1 MIRVIRNKK
10 EAKKE
15 MEKIG
20 VESEAI
26 KIMLPKFFHLN
37 IKLKDVAPQD
47 AIIIKQE
54 MLSLGGDTAI
64 SKKAMPPN
72 SQRTDILIGGSEK
85 QIRILLKK
93 LKNQYKRL
101 YEISEEIEEIIK
113 ESRMSIKIGRKNFQI
128 GKRTYIVGILNV
140 TPDSFYDGG
149 KYFDYEKAIE
159 RARQIEKE
167 GADIID
173 VGGAST
179 RPFASEIDAKEEMRR
194 VLPVIEA
201 IKGEIKI
208 PISLDTYKPEVAE
221 KAVGRGVDMI
231 NDVFA
236 LRKEGM
242 AELIAEHDL
251 PVCIM
256 HMKGEPKNMQIA
268 PYYEDVVEEIFY
280 FLKERINFAVKK
292 GIEKER
298 IIVDP
303 GIGFGKRT
311 GEIEDNLEII
321 ARLQELKSLKR
332 PILIG
337 ISRKSFIG
345 NITKTQVE
353 ERLEG
358 SLGAEAIAIANGADF
373 IRCHD
378 VIQTKRMAM
387 VVDKIVR

>member
-1 MIRVIRNKK
+1 VIRIIRNKK
-10 EAKKE
+10 EAIKE
-15 MEKIG
+15 MERIG
-20 VESEAI
+20 VEKEGI

-37 IKLKDVAPQD
+37 IKLKDVDARD

-54 MLSLGGDTAI
+54 MLAIGGDAAI
-64 SKKAMPPN
+64 SKKSLQN
-72 SQRTDILIGGSEK
+72 LEKTDVLITGNEK
-85 QIRILLKK
+85 QIKLLLKK
-93 LKNQYKRL
+93 LKNQYSRL
-101 YEISEEIEEIIK
+101 KNVSEELEEIIK
-113 ESRMSIKIGRKNFQI
+113 ERKKSIKIGKKNFQL
-128 GKRTYIVGILNV
+128 GKRTYIMGILNV
-140 TPDSFYDGG
+140 TPDSFYNGG

-159 RARQIEKE
+159 RARQIARE

-179 RPFASEIDAKEEMRR
+179 RPFAQEVDAEEEMRR
-194 VLPVIEA
+194 VLPVIEG
-201 IKGEIKI
+201 IKGEINL
-208 PISLDTYKPEVAE
+208 PISVDTYKPEVAE
-221 KAVGRGVDMI
+221 GAVEKGADMI

-236 LRKEGM
+236 LRKKGM
-242 AELIAEHDL
+242 AEVIREHEL

-280 FLKERINFAVKK
+280 FLKERIDFAVKK
-292 GIEKER
+292 GIEK

-311 GEIEDNLEII
+311 GGIEDNCEII
-321 ARLQELKSLKR
+321 ARLYELKSLNR

-345 NITKTQVE
+345 NITKTGVE
-353 ERLEG
+353 ERLHG

-378 VIQTKRMAM
+378 VIETKRMAM